1 MISKLL
7 SLLGAAKGAT
17 VAAVVVLSATTA
29 TVAVSSPEVR
39 DTVDQVVAAVTGQTT
54 ETEEAKAEKA
64 AKADCDTDG
73 KGQPAIVAQRN
84 AADKLLR
91 ASFQTH
97 QKALEELRG
106 KGVDNKAAGPIVKK
120 ADDDLKDVRTKA
132 LNAIAANTLGRDG
145 QNKDAAAGTTPK
157 PTHSPKPT
165 CATPVIGAVT
175 APASPEVKTVET
187 AGATPKPSQ
196 EGRVTVAEQTTLTPA
211 NKAIVDKAIK
221 DMDGIVTKAT
231 AAVAALP
238 SPDHGKPADAGSN
251 GNKPADA
258 NSNSGKPSNGPGGGK
273 PTESPKR

>member
-7 SLLGAAKGAT
+7 TLLGAAKGAT
-17 VAAVVVLSATTA
+17 VAAVVVLSAATA
-29 TVAVSSPEVR
+29 TVGATSPEVR
-39 DTVDQVVAAVTGQTT
+39 DTVEQVVSAITGQTS
-54 ETEEAKAEKA
+54 ETDEAKAEKA
-64 AKADCDTDG
+64 ECDTDG
-73 KGQPAIVAQRN
+73 KGQPAVVAQRN

-106 KGVDNKAAGPIVKK
+106 KGVDNQAAGPIVKK
-120 ADDDLKDVRTKA
+120 ADDELKDVRTKA
-132 LNAIAANTLGRDG
+132 LNAIGANTLGRDG
-145 QNKDAAAGTTPK
+145 QNKDTAAGTTPK

-165 CATPVIGAVT
+165 CTTPVTGAVT
-175 APASPEVKTVET
+175 APAAPEVKTVET

-196 EGRVTVAEQTTLTPA
+196 EGRVTVAEQTTLTAA

-221 DMDGIVTKAT
+221 DMDAIVAKAK
-231 AAVAALP
+231 AAVTALP

-258 NSNSGKPSNGPGGGK
+258 NSNGNKPATVPGGGK
-273 PTESPKR
+273 PSESPKR